1 MAHANGVMMQY
12 FHWYSPEDG
21 SLWKEVATNAKD
33 LAAAGIDHRALA
45 AAGLQGPVRGEKRR
59 LRRLRHVRPRGF

>member
-12 FHWYSPEDG
+12 FHWYSPEDC

-33 LAAAGIDHRALA
+33 LAAAGIAALWLPPA
-45 AAGLQGPVRGEKRR
+45 YKGLCGAKNVGSA
-59 LRRLRHVRPRGF
+59 VYDM